1 MQTGDKLLALKF
13 FDDDCGSVM
22 MTRTITDYSVNV
34 NAINADVLVLV
45 LREDVCV
52 GLHLGTILLPAL
64 PLKYIHEN
72 QTLQ

>member
-1 MQTGDKLLALKF
+1 
-13 FDDDCGSVM
+13 M